1 MNTLLSHITK
11 VKEDQLGV
19 KEFQVAVLS
28 ALLDIMKE
36 QESLNK
42 TLQSL
47 SDRSRGGDNHLGNLG
62 LVTEDDSSAD
72 EMTTRIGNHIHH
84 IHPLFGKCLTVSN
97 IICLAHLTQPKLQK
111 DYLISNIIFKH
122 EQFYKK
128 F

>member
-1 MNTLLSHITK
+1 MNALLSHITK

-47 SDRSRGGDNHLGNLG
+47 SDRSRDGNLG

-72 EMTTRIGNHIHH
+72 EMTTRIGNHIH
-84 IHPLFGKCLTVSN
+84 ISIYFPFFGKCLTVSN
-97 IICLAHLTQPKLQK
+97 IIYLAHLTA
-111 DYLISNIIFKH
+111 
-122 EQFYKK
+122 
-128 F
+128 

>member
-1 MNTLLSHITK
+1 MNALLDHITK
-11 VKEDQLGV
+11 VKEDELGV

-47 SDRSRGGDNHLGNLG
+47 SDSSRGGDHHLGNLE

-72 EMTTRIGNHIHH
+72 ELTTRIGMIY
-84 IHPLFGKCLTVSN
+84 S
-97 IICLAHLTQPKLQK
+97 A
-111 DYLISNIIFKH
+111 
-122 EQFYKK
+122 
-128 F
+128 